1 VPKKQRRYFTKEQK
15 DDAVRLVRVS
25 GQGIPT
31 VALNLG
37 LCENSLRNWVKQA
50 DIDEGRD
57 ASGALTTEERAEIR
71 RLRKELRHVT
81 MERDFLKKVSAF
93 FAKESSEDSK

>member
-1 VPKKQRRYFTKEQK
+1 MSKKQRRYFTKEQK

-37 LCENSLRNWVKQA
+37 LCLETA
-50 DIDEGRD
+50 DQRSPILNTAKSHSTSTSVH
-57 ASGALTTEERAEIR
+57 ASGTANGTW
-71 RLRKELRHVT
+71 
-81 MERDFLKKVSAF
+81 
-93 FAKESSEDSK
+93 